1 MRLGTYKGIH
11 MTRPNTEVTKH
22 EVLNVLKKKQKE
34 YAVATNID
42 DRSAQEGDQGI
53 LDFQGM
59 YHGQDIP
66 HGNGSDFALTIG
78 AKAFLPEFDD
88 ALIGKNI
95 GDTFDINVTF
105 PTDYRISTMQNRS
118 VVFHT
123 TLKKIR
129 LMDYQPIDDEFAKD
143 FSEYTTL
150 NEWENEIFSH
160 LQARRKT
167 SVQEKL
173 TREVMTKIIADSD
186 IPIDDDMKEEI
197 RETAGLEVGD
207 TIFFIADNEKNA
219 ALYAGQIRTALGE
232 RLDLIE
238 KNSFKFC
245 YINDF
250 PMYEYDK
257 ETKKMEF
264 THNPFSM
271 PQGGL
276 EALETMDPEEIL
288 AYQYDIV
295 CNGVELS
302 SGAVRNHD
310 MKIMVK
316 AFEIAGYTEEDLKEK
331 FGALYNAFQF
341 GAPPHAGMAPGVD
354 RMIML
359 LRDEENI
366 REVIP
371 FPMNGNAQDLMCGAP
386 GEVTE
391 QQLREVHIKVRQ

>member
-42 DRSAQEGDQGI
+42 DRSAQEGDQVI

-88 ALIGKNI
+88 ALIGKNV

-173 TREVMTKIIADSD
+173 TREVMAKIIADSD

-197 RETAGLEVGD
+197 TQIYYDDFLDELEMNQ
-207 TIFFIADNEKNA
+207 IPLE
-219 ALYAGQIRTALGE
+219 LYCKRSGHTEDEIYA
-232 RLDLIE
+232 
-238 KNSFKFC
+238 
-245 YINDF
+245 
-250 PMYEYDK
+250 DK
-257 ETKKMEF
+257 E
-264 THNPFSM
+264 
-271 PQGGL
+271 Q
-276 EALETMDPEEIL
+276 EAIKTIQAQSVLHAVAAAEKISITPEELAEELRAIAIEEDEDPEEF
-288 AYQYDIV
+288 
-295 CNGVELS
+295 VETL
-302 SGAVRNHD
+302 
-310 MKIMVK
+310 
-316 AFEIAGYTEEDLKEK
+316 EEED
-331 FGALYNAFQF
+331 
-341 GAPPHAGMAPGVD
+341 V
-354 RMIML
+354 
-359 LRDEENI
+359 ENI
-366 REVIP
+366 ADQLTMDKTMAFILDSVIY
-371 FPMNGNAQDLMCGAP
+371 D
-386 GEVTE
+386 
-391 QQLREVHIKVRQ
+391 R

>member
-42 DRSAQEGDQGI
+42 DRSAQKGDQVI

-173 TREVMTKIIADSD
+173 TREVMAKIIADSD

-197 RETAGLEVGD
+197 TQIYYDDFLDELEMNQ
-207 TIFFIADNEKNA
+207 IPLE
-219 ALYAGQIRTALGE
+219 LYCKRSGHTEDEIYA
-232 RLDLIE
+232 
-238 KNSFKFC
+238 
-245 YINDF
+245 
-250 PMYEYDK
+250 DK
-257 ETKKMEF
+257 E
-264 THNPFSM
+264 
-271 PQGGL
+271 Q
-276 EALETMDPEEIL
+276 EAIKTIQAQSVLHAVAAAEKISITQEELNTELKNIAQEEEEDPEEFMATL
-288 AYQYDIV
+288 
-295 CNGVELS
+295 E
-302 SGAVRNHD
+302 
-310 MKIMVK
+310 
-316 AFEIAGYTEEDLKEK
+316 EED
-331 FGALYNAFQF
+331 
-341 GAPPHAGMAPGVD
+341 V
-354 RMIML
+354 
-359 LRDEENI
+359 ENI
-366 REVIP
+366 
-371 FPMNGNAQDLMCGAP
+371 AD
-386 GEVTE
+386 
-391 QQLREVHIKVRQ
+391 QLTMDKTMAFILDSVVWDD

>member
-42 DRSAQEGDQGI
+42 DRSAQEGDQVL

-197 RETAGLEVGD
+197 TQIYYDDFLDELEMNQ
-207 TIFFIADNEKNA
+207 IPLE
-219 ALYAGQIRTALGE
+219 LYCKRSGHTEDEIYA
-232 RLDLIE
+232 
-238 KNSFKFC
+238 
-245 YINDF
+245 
-250 PMYEYDK
+250 DK
-257 ETKKMEF
+257 E
-264 THNPFSM
+264 
-271 PQGGL
+271 Q
-276 EALETMDPEEIL
+276 EAIKTIQAQSVLHAVAAAEKISITQEELAEELRAIAIEEDEDPEEF
-288 AYQYDIV
+288 
-295 CNGVELS
+295 VETL
-302 SGAVRNHD
+302 
-310 MKIMVK
+310 
-316 AFEIAGYTEEDLKEK
+316 EEED
-331 FGALYNAFQF
+331 
-341 GAPPHAGMAPGVD
+341 V
-354 RMIML
+354 
-359 LRDEENI
+359 ENI
-366 REVIP
+366 ADQLTMDKTMAFILDSVIY
-371 FPMNGNAQDLMCGAP
+371 D
-386 GEVTE
+386 
-391 QQLREVHIKVRQ
+391 R

>member
-42 DRSAQEGDQGI
+42 DRSAQEGDQVI

-66 HGNGSDFALTIG
+66 HGNASDFALTIG

-197 RETAGLEVGD
+197 TQIYYDDFLDELEMNQ
-207 TIFFIADNEKNA
+207 IPLE
-219 ALYAGQIRTALGE
+219 LYCKRSGHTEDEIYA
-232 RLDLIE
+232 
-238 KNSFKFC
+238 
-245 YINDF
+245 
-250 PMYEYDK
+250 DK
-257 ETKKMEF
+257 E
-264 THNPFSM
+264 
-271 PQGGL
+271 Q
-276 EALETMDPEEIL
+276 EAIKTIQAQSVLHAVAAAEKISITQEELAEELRAIAIEEDEDPEEF
-288 AYQYDIV
+288 
-295 CNGVELS
+295 VETL
-302 SGAVRNHD
+302 
-310 MKIMVK
+310 
-316 AFEIAGYTEEDLKEK
+316 EEED
-331 FGALYNAFQF
+331 
-341 GAPPHAGMAPGVD
+341 V
-354 RMIML
+354 
-359 LRDEENI
+359 ENI
-366 REVIP
+366 ADQLTMDKTMAFILDSVIY
-371 FPMNGNAQDLMCGAP
+371 D
-386 GEVTE
+386 
-391 QQLREVHIKVRQ
+391 R

>member
-42 DRSAQEGDQGI
+42 DRSAQEGDQVI

-173 TREVMTKIIADSD
+173 TREVMAKIIADSD
-186 IPIDDDMKEEI
+186 IPIDDDIKEEI
-197 RETAGLEVGD
+197 TQIYYDDFLDELEMNL
-207 TIFFIADNEKNA
+207 IPLE
-219 ALYAGQIRTALGE
+219 LYCKRSGHTEDEIYA
-232 RLDLIE
+232 
-238 KNSFKFC
+238 
-245 YINDF
+245 
-250 PMYEYDK
+250 DK
-257 ETKKMEF
+257 E
-264 THNPFSM
+264 
-271 PQGGL
+271 Q
-276 EALETMDPEEIL
+276 EAIKTIQAQSVLHAVAAAEKISITQEELNTELKNIAQEEEEDPEEFMATL
-288 AYQYDIV
+288 
-295 CNGVELS
+295 E
-302 SGAVRNHD
+302 
-310 MKIMVK
+310 
-316 AFEIAGYTEEDLKEK
+316 EED
-331 FGALYNAFQF
+331 
-341 GAPPHAGMAPGVD
+341 V
-354 RMIML
+354 
-359 LRDEENI
+359 ENI
-366 REVIP
+366 
-371 FPMNGNAQDLMCGAP
+371 AD
-386 GEVTE
+386 
-391 QQLREVHIKVRQ
+391 QLTMDKTMAFILDSVVWDD

>member
-42 DRSAQEGDQGI
+42 DRSAQEGDQVI

-143 FSEYTTL
+143 FSEYKTL

-173 TREVMTKIIADSD
+173 TREVMAKIIADSD

-197 RETAGLEVGD
+197 TQIYYDDFLDELEMNQ
-207 TIFFIADNEKNA
+207 IPLE
-219 ALYAGQIRTALGE
+219 LYCKRSGHTEDEIYA
-232 RLDLIE
+232 
-238 KNSFKFC
+238 
-245 YINDF
+245 
-250 PMYEYDK
+250 DK
-257 ETKKMEF
+257 E
-264 THNPFSM
+264 
-271 PQGGL
+271 Q
-276 EALETMDPEEIL
+276 EAIKTIQAQSVLHAVAAAEKISITPEELAEELRAIAIEEDEDPEEF
-288 AYQYDIV
+288 
-295 CNGVELS
+295 VETL
-302 SGAVRNHD
+302 
-310 MKIMVK
+310 
-316 AFEIAGYTEEDLKEK
+316 EEED
-331 FGALYNAFQF
+331 
-341 GAPPHAGMAPGVD
+341 V
-354 RMIML
+354 
-359 LRDEENI
+359 ENI
-366 REVIP
+366 ADQLTMDKTMAFILDSVIY
-371 FPMNGNAQDLMCGAP
+371 D
-386 GEVTE
+386 
-391 QQLREVHIKVRQ
+391 R

>member
-42 DRSAQEGDQGI
+42 DRSAQEGDQVI

-66 HGNGSDFALTIG
+66 HGNGSDFALTIS

-173 TREVMTKIIADSD
+173 TREVMAKIIADSD

-197 RETAGLEVGD
+197 TQIYYDDFLDELEMNQ
-207 TIFFIADNEKNA
+207 IPLE
-219 ALYAGQIRTALGE
+219 LYCKRSGHTEDEIYA
-232 RLDLIE
+232 
-238 KNSFKFC
+238 
-245 YINDF
+245 
-250 PMYEYDK
+250 DK
-257 ETKKMEF
+257 E
-264 THNPFSM
+264 
-271 PQGGL
+271 Q
-276 EALETMDPEEIL
+276 EAIKTIQAQSVLHAVAAAEKISITPEELAEELRAIAIEEDEDPEEF
-288 AYQYDIV
+288 
-295 CNGVELS
+295 VETL
-302 SGAVRNHD
+302 
-310 MKIMVK
+310 
-316 AFEIAGYTEEDLKEK
+316 EEED
-331 FGALYNAFQF
+331 
-341 GAPPHAGMAPGVD
+341 V
-354 RMIML
+354 
-359 LRDEENI
+359 ENI
-366 REVIP
+366 ADQLTMDKTMAFILDSVIY
-371 FPMNGNAQDLMCGAP
+371 D
-386 GEVTE
+386 
-391 QQLREVHIKVRQ
+391 R

>member
-42 DRSAQEGDQGI
+42 DRSAQEGDQVI

-197 RETAGLEVGD
+197 TQIYYDDFLDELEMNQ
-207 TIFFIADNEKNA
+207 IPLE
-219 ALYAGQIRTALGE
+219 LYCKRSGHTEDEIYA
-232 RLDLIE
+232 
-238 KNSFKFC
+238 
-245 YINDF
+245 
-250 PMYEYDK
+250 DK
-257 ETKKMEF
+257 E
-264 THNPFSM
+264 
-271 PQGGL
+271 Q
-276 EALETMDPEEIL
+276 EAIKTIQAQSVLHAIAAAEKISITQEELNTELKNIAQEEEEDPEEFMATL
-288 AYQYDIV
+288 
-295 CNGVELS
+295 E
-302 SGAVRNHD
+302 
-310 MKIMVK
+310 
-316 AFEIAGYTEEDLKEK
+316 EED
-331 FGALYNAFQF
+331 
-341 GAPPHAGMAPGVD
+341 V
-354 RMIML
+354 
-359 LRDEENI
+359 ENI
-366 REVIP
+366 ADQLTMDKTMAFILDSVIY
-371 FPMNGNAQDLMCGAP
+371 D
-386 GEVTE
+386 
-391 QQLREVHIKVRQ
+391 K

>member
-42 DRSAQEGDQGI
+42 DRSAQEGDQVI

-173 TREVMTKIIADSD
+173 TREVMAKIIADSD

-197 RETAGLEVGD
+197 TQIYYDDFLDELEMNQ
-207 TIFFIADNEKNA
+207 IPLE
-219 ALYAGQIRTALGE
+219 LYCKRSGHTEDEIYA
-232 RLDLIE
+232 
-238 KNSFKFC
+238 
-245 YINDF
+245 
-250 PMYEYDK
+250 DK
-257 ETKKMEF
+257 E
-264 THNPFSM
+264 
-271 PQGGL
+271 Q
-276 EALETMDPEEIL
+276 EAIKTIQAQSILHAVAAAEKISITPEELAEELRAIAIEEDEDPEEF
-288 AYQYDIV
+288 
-295 CNGVELS
+295 VETL
-302 SGAVRNHD
+302 
-310 MKIMVK
+310 
-316 AFEIAGYTEEDLKEK
+316 EEED
-331 FGALYNAFQF
+331 
-341 GAPPHAGMAPGVD
+341 V
-354 RMIML
+354 
-359 LRDEENI
+359 ENI
-366 REVIP
+366 ADQLTMDKTMAFILDSVIY
-371 FPMNGNAQDLMCGAP
+371 D
-386 GEVTE
+386 
-391 QQLREVHIKVRQ
+391 R

>member
-42 DRSAQEGDQGI
+42 DRSAQEGDQVI

-150 NEWENEIFSH
+150 DEWENEIFSR

-173 TREVMTKIIADSD
+173 TREVMAKIIADSD

-197 RETAGLEVGD
+197 TQIYYDEFLDELEMNQ
-207 TIFFIADNEKNA
+207 IPLE
-219 ALYAGQIRTALGE
+219 LYCKRSGHSEDEIYA
-232 RLDLIE
+232 
-238 KNSFKFC
+238 
-245 YINDF
+245 
-250 PMYEYDK
+250 DK
-257 ETKKMEF
+257 E
-264 THNPFSM
+264 
-271 PQGGL
+271 Q
-276 EALETMDPEEIL
+276 EAIEAIQAQSVLHAVAAAEKICITPEELAEELRTIAIEEEEDPEEF
-288 AYQYDIV
+288 
-295 CNGVELS
+295 VETLE
-302 SGAVRNHD
+302 AED
-310 MKIMVK
+310 M
-316 AFEIAGYTEEDLKEK
+316 
-331 FGALYNAFQF
+331 
-341 GAPPHAGMAPGVD
+341 
-354 RMIML
+354 
-359 LRDEENI
+359 ENI
-366 REVIP
+366 
-371 FPMNGNAQDLMCGAP
+371 AD
-386 GEVTE
+386 
-391 QQLREVHIKVRQ
+391 QLTMDKTMAFILDSVVFDK

>member
-42 DRSAQEGDQGI
+42 DRSAQEGDQVI

-197 RETAGLEVGD
+197 TQIYYDDFLDELEMNQ
-207 TIFFIADNEKNA
+207 IPLE
-219 ALYAGQIRTALGE
+219 LYCKRSGHTEDEIYA
-232 RLDLIE
+232 
-238 KNSFKFC
+238 
-245 YINDF
+245 
-250 PMYEYDK
+250 DK
-257 ETKKMEF
+257 E
-264 THNPFSM
+264 
-271 PQGGL
+271 Q
-276 EALETMDPEEIL
+276 EAIKTIQAQSVLHAVAAAEKISITQEELNTELQNIAQEEEEDPEEFMATL
-288 AYQYDIV
+288 
-295 CNGVELS
+295 E
-302 SGAVRNHD
+302 
-310 MKIMVK
+310 
-316 AFEIAGYTEEDLKEK
+316 EED
-331 FGALYNAFQF
+331 
-341 GAPPHAGMAPGVD
+341 V
-354 RMIML
+354 
-359 LRDEENI
+359 ENI
-366 REVIP
+366 ADQLTMDKTMAFILDSVIY
-371 FPMNGNAQDLMCGAP
+371 D
-386 GEVTE
+386 
-391 QQLREVHIKVRQ
+391 R

>member
-42 DRSAQEGDQGI
+42 DRSAQEGDQVI

-173 TREVMTKIIADSD
+173 TREVMAKIIADSD

-197 RETAGLEVGD
+197 TQIYYDDFLDELEMNQ
-207 TIFFIADNEKNA
+207 IPLE
-219 ALYAGQIRTALGE
+219 LYCKRSGHSEDEIYA
-232 RLDLIE
+232 
-238 KNSFKFC
+238 
-245 YINDF
+245 
-250 PMYEYDK
+250 DK
-257 ETKKMEF
+257 E
-264 THNPFSM
+264 
-271 PQGGL
+271 Q
-276 EALETMDPEEIL
+276 EAIEAIQAQSVLHAVAAAEKISITPEELAKELRAIAIEEDEDPEEF
-288 AYQYDIV
+288 
-295 CNGVELS
+295 VETL
-302 SGAVRNHD
+302 
-310 MKIMVK
+310 
-316 AFEIAGYTEEDLKEK
+316 EEED
-331 FGALYNAFQF
+331 
-341 GAPPHAGMAPGVD
+341 V
-354 RMIML
+354 
-359 LRDEENI
+359 ENI
-366 REVIP
+366 ADQLTMDKTMAFILDSVIY
-371 FPMNGNAQDLMCGAP
+371 D
-386 GEVTE
+386 
-391 QQLREVHIKVRQ
+391 K

>member
-42 DRSAQEGDQGI
+42 DRSAQEGDQVI

-59 YHGQDIP
+59 YHGHDVP

-105 PTDYRISTMQNRS
+105 PTDYHISTMQNRS

-173 TREVMTKIIADSD
+173 TREVMAKIIADSD
-186 IPIDDDMKEEI
+186 IPIDDDIKEEI
-197 RETAGLEVGD
+197 TQIYYDDFLDELEMNQ
-207 TIFFIADNEKNA
+207 IPLE
-219 ALYAGQIRTALGE
+219 LYCKRSGHSEDEIYA
-232 RLDLIE
+232 
-238 KNSFKFC
+238 
-245 YINDF
+245 
-250 PMYEYDK
+250 DK
-257 ETKKMEF
+257 E
-264 THNPFSM
+264 
-271 PQGGL
+271 Q
-276 EALETMDPEEIL
+276 EAIEAIQAQSVLHAVAAAEKICITPEELAEELRTIAIEEEEDPEEF
-288 AYQYDIV
+288 
-295 CNGVELS
+295 VETLE
-302 SGAVRNHD
+302 AED
-310 MKIMVK
+310 M
-316 AFEIAGYTEEDLKEK
+316 
-331 FGALYNAFQF
+331 
-341 GAPPHAGMAPGVD
+341 
-354 RMIML
+354 
-359 LRDEENI
+359 ENI
-366 REVIP
+366 ADQLTMDKTMAFILDSVI
-371 FPMNGNAQDLMCGAP
+371 FD
-386 GEVTE
+386 
-391 QQLREVHIKVRQ
+391 K

>member
-1 MRLGTYKGIH
+1 MRLGKYKGIH

-42 DRSAQEGDQGI
+42 NRSAQEGDQVI

-197 RETAGLEVGD
+197 TQIYYDDFLDELEMNQ
-207 TIFFIADNEKNA
+207 IPLE
-219 ALYAGQIRTALGE
+219 LYCKRSGHTEDEIYA
-232 RLDLIE
+232 
-238 KNSFKFC
+238 
-245 YINDF
+245 
-250 PMYEYDK
+250 DK
-257 ETKKMEF
+257 EQEAIKTIQAQSVLHAVAAAEKISITQEE
-264 THNPFSM
+264 
-271 PQGGL
+271 L
-276 EALETMDPEEIL
+276 AEELRAIALEEDEDPEEF
-288 AYQYDIV
+288 
-295 CNGVELS
+295 VETL
-302 SGAVRNHD
+302 
-310 MKIMVK
+310 
-316 AFEIAGYTEEDLKEK
+316 EEED
-331 FGALYNAFQF
+331 
-341 GAPPHAGMAPGVD
+341 V
-354 RMIML
+354 
-359 LRDEENI
+359 ENI
-366 REVIP
+366 ADQLTMDKTMAFILDSVIY
-371 FPMNGNAQDLMCGAP
+371 D
-386 GEVTE
+386 
-391 QQLREVHIKVRQ
+391 R

>member
-42 DRSAQEGDQGI
+42 DRSAQEGDQVI

-173 TREVMTKIIADSD
+173 TREVMAKIIADSD

-197 RETAGLEVGD
+197 TQIYYDDFLDELERNQ
-207 TIFFIADNEKNA
+207 IPLE
-219 ALYAGQIRTALGE
+219 LYCKRSGHTEDEIYA
-232 RLDLIE
+232 
-238 KNSFKFC
+238 
-245 YINDF
+245 
-250 PMYEYDK
+250 DK
-257 ETKKMEF
+257 E
-264 THNPFSM
+264 
-271 PQGGL
+271 Q
-276 EALETMDPEEIL
+276 EAIKTIQAQSVLHAVAAAEKISITQEELAEELRAIAIEEDEDPEEF
-288 AYQYDIV
+288 
-295 CNGVELS
+295 VETL
-302 SGAVRNHD
+302 
-310 MKIMVK
+310 
-316 AFEIAGYTEEDLKEK
+316 EEED
-331 FGALYNAFQF
+331 
-341 GAPPHAGMAPGVD
+341 V
-354 RMIML
+354 
-359 LRDEENI
+359 ENI
-366 REVIP
+366 ADQLTMDKTMAFILDSVIY
-371 FPMNGNAQDLMCGAP
+371 D
-386 GEVTE
+386 
-391 QQLREVHIKVRQ
+391 R

>member
-42 DRSAQEGDQGI
+42 DRSAQEGDQVI

-173 TREVMTKIIADSD
+173 TREVMAKIIADSD

-197 RETAGLEVGD
+197 TQIYYDDFLDELEMNQ
-207 TIFFIADNEKNA
+207 IPLE
-219 ALYAGQIRTALGE
+219 LYCKRSGHTEDEIYA
-232 RLDLIE
+232 
-238 KNSFKFC
+238 
-245 YINDF
+245 
-250 PMYEYDK
+250 DK
-257 ETKKMEF
+257 E
-264 THNPFSM
+264 
-271 PQGGL
+271 Q
-276 EALETMDPEEIL
+276 EAIKTIQAQSVLHAVAAAEKISITPEELAEELRAIAIEEDEDPEEF
-288 AYQYDIV
+288 
-295 CNGVELS
+295 VETL
-302 SGAVRNHD
+302 
-310 MKIMVK
+310 
-316 AFEIAGYTEEDLKEK
+316 EEED
-331 FGALYNAFQF
+331 
-341 GAPPHAGMAPGVD
+341 V
-354 RMIML
+354 
-359 LRDEENI
+359 ENI
-366 REVIP
+366 SDQLTMDKTMAFILDSVIY
-371 FPMNGNAQDLMCGAP
+371 D
-386 GEVTE
+386 
-391 QQLREVHIKVRQ
+391 R

>member
-42 DRSAQEGDQGI
+42 DRSAQEGDQVI

-129 LMDYQPIDDEFAKD
+129 LMDYQPIDDELAKD

-173 TREVMTKIIADSD
+173 TREVMAKIIADSD

-197 RETAGLEVGD
+197 TQIYYDDFLDELEMNQ
-207 TIFFIADNEKNA
+207 IPLE
-219 ALYAGQIRTALGE
+219 LYCKRSGHTEDEIYA
-232 RLDLIE
+232 
-238 KNSFKFC
+238 
-245 YINDF
+245 
-250 PMYEYDK
+250 DK
-257 ETKKMEF
+257 E
-264 THNPFSM
+264 
-271 PQGGL
+271 Q
-276 EALETMDPEEIL
+276 EAIKTIQAQSVLHAVAAAEKISITQEELNTELQNIAQEEEEDPEEFMATL
-288 AYQYDIV
+288 
-295 CNGVELS
+295 E
-302 SGAVRNHD
+302 
-310 MKIMVK
+310 
-316 AFEIAGYTEEDLKEK
+316 EED
-331 FGALYNAFQF
+331 
-341 GAPPHAGMAPGVD
+341 V
-354 RMIML
+354 
-359 LRDEENI
+359 ENI
-366 REVIP
+366 
-371 FPMNGNAQDLMCGAP
+371 AD
-386 GEVTE
+386 
-391 QQLREVHIKVRQ
+391 QLTMDKTMAFILDSVVWDD

>member
-42 DRSAQEGDQGI
+42 DRSAQEGDQVI

-173 TREVMTKIIADSD
+173 TREVMAKIIADSD
-186 IPIDDDMKEEI
+186 IPIDDDIKEEI
-197 RETAGLEVGD
+197 TQIYYDDFLDELEMNQ
-207 TIFFIADNEKNA
+207 IPLE
-219 ALYAGQIRTALGE
+219 LYCKRSGHTEDEIYA
-232 RLDLIE
+232 
-238 KNSFKFC
+238 
-245 YINDF
+245 
-250 PMYEYDK
+250 DK
-257 ETKKMEF
+257 E
-264 THNPFSM
+264 
-271 PQGGL
+271 Q
-276 EALETMDPEEIL
+276 EAIKTIQTQSVLHAVAAAEKISITQEELNTELQNIAQEEEEDPEEFMATL
-288 AYQYDIV
+288 
-295 CNGVELS
+295 E
-302 SGAVRNHD
+302 
-310 MKIMVK
+310 
-316 AFEIAGYTEEDLKEK
+316 EED
-331 FGALYNAFQF
+331 
-341 GAPPHAGMAPGVD
+341 V
-354 RMIML
+354 
-359 LRDEENI
+359 ENI
-366 REVIP
+366 ADQLTMDKTMAFILDSVIY
-371 FPMNGNAQDLMCGAP
+371 D
-386 GEVTE
+386 
-391 QQLREVHIKVRQ
+391 R

>member
-42 DRSAQEGDQGI
+42 DRSAQEGDQVI

-173 TREVMTKIIADSD
+173 TREVMAKIIADSD

-197 RETAGLEVGD
+197 TQIYYDDFLDELEMNQ
-207 TIFFIADNEKNA
+207 IPLE
-219 ALYAGQIRTALGE
+219 LYCKRSGHTEDEIYA
-232 RLDLIE
+232 
-238 KNSFKFC
+238 
-245 YINDF
+245 
-250 PMYEYDK
+250 DK
-257 ETKKMEF
+257 EQEAIKTIQAQSVLHAVAAAEKISITQEELN
-264 THNPFSM
+264 TELQNI
-271 PQGGL
+271 
-276 EALETMDPEEIL
+276 ALEEEEDPEEFMATL
-288 AYQYDIV
+288 
-295 CNGVELS
+295 E
-302 SGAVRNHD
+302 
-310 MKIMVK
+310 
-316 AFEIAGYTEEDLKEK
+316 EED
-331 FGALYNAFQF
+331 
-341 GAPPHAGMAPGVD
+341 V
-354 RMIML
+354 
-359 LRDEENI
+359 ENI
-366 REVIP
+366 
-371 FPMNGNAQDLMCGAP
+371 AD
-386 GEVTE
+386 
-391 QQLREVHIKVRQ
+391 QLTMDKTMVFILDSVVWDD

>member
-42 DRSAQEGDQGI
+42 DRSAQEGDQVI

-167 SVQEKL
+167 SIQEKL
-173 TREVMTKIIADSD
+173 TREVMAKIIADSD

-197 RETAGLEVGD
+197 TQIYYDDFLDELEMNQ
-207 TIFFIADNEKNA
+207 IPLE
-219 ALYAGQIRTALGE
+219 LYCKRSGHTEDEIYA
-232 RLDLIE
+232 
-238 KNSFKFC
+238 
-245 YINDF
+245 
-250 PMYEYDK
+250 DK
-257 ETKKMEF
+257 E
-264 THNPFSM
+264 
-271 PQGGL
+271 Q
-276 EALETMDPEEIL
+276 EAIKTIQAQSVLHAVAAAEKISITPEELTEELRAIAIEEDEDPEEF
-288 AYQYDIV
+288 
-295 CNGVELS
+295 VETL
-302 SGAVRNHD
+302 
-310 MKIMVK
+310 
-316 AFEIAGYTEEDLKEK
+316 EEED
-331 FGALYNAFQF
+331 
-341 GAPPHAGMAPGVD
+341 V
-354 RMIML
+354 
-359 LRDEENI
+359 ENI
-366 REVIP
+366 ANQLTMDKTMAFILDSVIY
-371 FPMNGNAQDLMCGAP
+371 D
-386 GEVTE
+386 
-391 QQLREVHIKVRQ
+391 R

>member
-1 MRLGTYKGIH
+1 MRLGKYKGIH

-42 DRSAQEGDQGI
+42 DRSAQEGDQVI

-173 TREVMTKIIADSD
+173 TREVMTKIIADSN

-197 RETAGLEVGD
+197 TQIYYDDFLDELEMNQ
-207 TIFFIADNEKNA
+207 IPLE
-219 ALYAGQIRTALGE
+219 LYCKRSGHTEDEIYA
-232 RLDLIE
+232 
-238 KNSFKFC
+238 
-245 YINDF
+245 
-250 PMYEYDK
+250 DK
-257 ETKKMEF
+257 E
-264 THNPFSM
+264 
-271 PQGGL
+271 Q
-276 EALETMDPEEIL
+276 EAIKTIQAQSVLHAVAAAEKISITQEELAEELRAIAIEEDEDPEEF
-288 AYQYDIV
+288 
-295 CNGVELS
+295 VETL
-302 SGAVRNHD
+302 
-310 MKIMVK
+310 
-316 AFEIAGYTEEDLKEK
+316 EEED
-331 FGALYNAFQF
+331 
-341 GAPPHAGMAPGVD
+341 V
-354 RMIML
+354 
-359 LRDEENI
+359 ENI
-366 REVIP
+366 ADQLTMDKTMAFILDSVIY
-371 FPMNGNAQDLMCGAP
+371 D
-386 GEVTE
+386 
-391 QQLREVHIKVRQ
+391 R

>member
-1 MRLGTYKGIH
+1 MRLGIYKGIH

-42 DRSAQEGDQGI
+42 DRSAQEGDQVI

-173 TREVMTKIIADSD
+173 TREVMAKIIADSD

-197 RETAGLEVGD
+197 TQIYYDDFLDELEMNQ
-207 TIFFIADNEKNA
+207 IPLE
-219 ALYAGQIRTALGE
+219 LYCKRSGHTEDEIYA
-232 RLDLIE
+232 
-238 KNSFKFC
+238 
-245 YINDF
+245 
-250 PMYEYDK
+250 DK
-257 ETKKMEF
+257 E
-264 THNPFSM
+264 
-271 PQGGL
+271 Q
-276 EALETMDPEEIL
+276 EAIKTIQAQSVLHAVAAAEKISITQEELNTELKNIAQEEEEDPEEFMATL
-288 AYQYDIV
+288 
-295 CNGVELS
+295 E
-302 SGAVRNHD
+302 
-310 MKIMVK
+310 
-316 AFEIAGYTEEDLKEK
+316 EED
-331 FGALYNAFQF
+331 
-341 GAPPHAGMAPGVD
+341 V
-354 RMIML
+354 
-359 LRDEENI
+359 ENI
-366 REVIP
+366 
-371 FPMNGNAQDLMCGAP
+371 AD
-386 GEVTE
+386 
-391 QQLREVHIKVRQ
+391 QLTMDKTMAFILDSVVWDD

>member
-42 DRSAQEGDQGI
+42 DRSAQEGDQVI

-173 TREVMTKIIADSD
+173 TREVMAKIIADSD

-197 RETAGLEVGD
+197 TQIYYDDFLDELEMNQ
-207 TIFFIADNEKNA
+207 IPLE
-219 ALYAGQIRTALGE
+219 LYCKRSGHTEDEIYA
-232 RLDLIE
+232 
-238 KNSFKFC
+238 
-245 YINDF
+245 
-250 PMYEYDK
+250 DK
-257 ETKKMEF
+257 E
-264 THNPFSM
+264 
-271 PQGGL
+271 Q
-276 EALETMDPEEIL
+276 EAIKTIQAQSVLHAVAAAEKISITQEELNTELQNIAQEEEEDPEEFMATL
-288 AYQYDIV
+288 
-295 CNGVELS
+295 E
-302 SGAVRNHD
+302 
-310 MKIMVK
+310 
-316 AFEIAGYTEEDLKEK
+316 EED
-331 FGALYNAFQF
+331 
-341 GAPPHAGMAPGVD
+341 V
-354 RMIML
+354 
-359 LRDEENI
+359 ENI
-366 REVIP
+366 
-371 FPMNGNAQDLMCGAP
+371 AD
-386 GEVTE
+386 
-391 QQLREVHIKVRQ
+391 QLTMDKTMAFLLDSVVWDD

>member
-42 DRSAQEGDQGI
+42 DRSAQEGDQVI

-197 RETAGLEVGD
+197 TQMYYDDFLDELEMNQ
-207 TIFFIADNEKNA
+207 IPLE
-219 ALYAGQIRTALGE
+219 LYCKRSGHTEDEIYA
-232 RLDLIE
+232 
-238 KNSFKFC
+238 
-245 YINDF
+245 
-250 PMYEYDK
+250 DK
-257 ETKKMEF
+257 E
-264 THNPFSM
+264 
-271 PQGGL
+271 Q
-276 EALETMDPEEIL
+276 EAIKTIQAQSVLHAVAAAEKISITQEELAEELRAIAIEEDEDPEEF
-288 AYQYDIV
+288 
-295 CNGVELS
+295 VETL
-302 SGAVRNHD
+302 
-310 MKIMVK
+310 
-316 AFEIAGYTEEDLKEK
+316 EEED
-331 FGALYNAFQF
+331 
-341 GAPPHAGMAPGVD
+341 V
-354 RMIML
+354 
-359 LRDEENI
+359 ENI
-366 REVIP
+366 ADQLTMDKTMAFILDSVIY
-371 FPMNGNAQDLMCGAP
+371 D
-386 GEVTE
+386 
-391 QQLREVHIKVRQ
+391 R

>member
-42 DRSAQEGDQGI
+42 DRSAQEGDQVI

-129 LMDYQPIDDEFAKD
+129 LMDYQQIDYEFAKD

-173 TREVMTKIIADSD
+173 TREVMAKIIADSD

-197 RETAGLEVGD
+197 TQIYYDDFLDELEMNQ
-207 TIFFIADNEKNA
+207 IPLE
-219 ALYAGQIRTALGE
+219 LYCKRSGHTEDEIYA
-232 RLDLIE
+232 
-238 KNSFKFC
+238 
-245 YINDF
+245 
-250 PMYEYDK
+250 DK
-257 ETKKMEF
+257 E
-264 THNPFSM
+264 
-271 PQGGL
+271 Q
-276 EALETMDPEEIL
+276 EAIKTIQAQSVLHAVAAAEKISITQEELNTELQNIAQEEEEDPEEFMATL
-288 AYQYDIV
+288 
-295 CNGVELS
+295 E
-302 SGAVRNHD
+302 
-310 MKIMVK
+310 
-316 AFEIAGYTEEDLKEK
+316 EED
-331 FGALYNAFQF
+331 
-341 GAPPHAGMAPGVD
+341 V
-354 RMIML
+354 
-359 LRDEENI
+359 ENI
-366 REVIP
+366 
-371 FPMNGNAQDLMCGAP
+371 AD
-386 GEVTE
+386 
-391 QQLREVHIKVRQ
+391 QLTMDKTMAFILDSVVWDD

>member
-42 DRSAQEGDQGI
+42 DRSAQEGDQVI

-197 RETAGLEVGD
+197 TQIYYDDFLDELEMNQ
-207 TIFFIADNEKNA
+207 IPLE
-219 ALYAGQIRTALGE
+219 LYCKRSGHTEDEIYA
-232 RLDLIE
+232 
-238 KNSFKFC
+238 
-245 YINDF
+245 
-250 PMYEYDK
+250 DK
-257 ETKKMEF
+257 E
-264 THNPFSM
+264 
-271 PQGGL
+271 Q
-276 EALETMDPEEIL
+276 EAIKTIQAQSVLHAVAAAEEISITPEELAEELRAIAIEEDEDPEEF
-288 AYQYDIV
+288 
-295 CNGVELS
+295 VETL
-302 SGAVRNHD
+302 
-310 MKIMVK
+310 
-316 AFEIAGYTEEDLKEK
+316 EEED
-331 FGALYNAFQF
+331 
-341 GAPPHAGMAPGVD
+341 V
-354 RMIML
+354 
-359 LRDEENI
+359 ENI
-366 REVIP
+366 ADQLTMDKTMAFILDSVIY
-371 FPMNGNAQDLMCGAP
+371 D
-386 GEVTE
+386 
-391 QQLREVHIKVRQ
+391 R

>member
-42 DRSAQEGDQGI
+42 DRSAQEGDQVI

-105 PTDYRISTMQNRS
+105 QTDYRISTMQNRS

-197 RETAGLEVGD
+197 TQIYYDDFLDELEMNQ
-207 TIFFIADNEKNA
+207 IPLE
-219 ALYAGQIRTALGE
+219 LYCKRSGHTEDEIYA
-232 RLDLIE
+232 
-238 KNSFKFC
+238 
-245 YINDF
+245 
-250 PMYEYDK
+250 DK
-257 ETKKMEF
+257 E
-264 THNPFSM
+264 
-271 PQGGL
+271 Q
-276 EALETMDPEEIL
+276 EAIKTIQAQSVLHAVAAAEKISITQEELAEELRAIAIEEDEDPEEF
-288 AYQYDIV
+288 
-295 CNGVELS
+295 VETL
-302 SGAVRNHD
+302 
-310 MKIMVK
+310 
-316 AFEIAGYTEEDLKEK
+316 EEED
-331 FGALYNAFQF
+331 
-341 GAPPHAGMAPGVD
+341 V
-354 RMIML
+354 
-359 LRDEENI
+359 ENI
-366 REVIP
+366 ADQLTMDKTMAFILDSVIY
-371 FPMNGNAQDLMCGAP
+371 D
-386 GEVTE
+386 
-391 QQLREVHIKVRQ
+391 R

>member
-1 MRLGTYKGIH
+1 MRLGKYKGIH

-42 DRSAQEGDQGI
+42 DRSAQEGDQVI

-197 RETAGLEVGD
+197 TQIYYDDFLDELELNQ
-207 TIFFIADNEKNA
+207 IPLE
-219 ALYAGQIRTALGE
+219 LYCKRSGHTEDEIYA
-232 RLDLIE
+232 
-238 KNSFKFC
+238 
-245 YINDF
+245 
-250 PMYEYDK
+250 DK
-257 ETKKMEF
+257 E
-264 THNPFSM
+264 
-271 PQGGL
+271 Q
-276 EALETMDPEEIL
+276 EAIKTIQAQSVLHAVAAAEKISITPEELAEELRAIAIEEDEDPEEF
-288 AYQYDIV
+288 
-295 CNGVELS
+295 VETL
-302 SGAVRNHD
+302 
-310 MKIMVK
+310 
-316 AFEIAGYTEEDLKEK
+316 EEED
-331 FGALYNAFQF
+331 
-341 GAPPHAGMAPGVD
+341 V
-354 RMIML
+354 
-359 LRDEENI
+359 ENI
-366 REVIP
+366 ADQLTMDKTMAFILDSVIY
-371 FPMNGNAQDLMCGAP
+371 D
-386 GEVTE
+386 
-391 QQLREVHIKVRQ
+391 R

>member
-42 DRSAQEGDQGI
+42 DRSAQEGDQVI

-88 ALIGKNI
+88 ALIGKNV

-173 TREVMTKIIADSD
+173 TREVMAKIIADSD

-197 RETAGLEVGD
+197 TQIYYDDFLDELEMNQ
-207 TIFFIADNEKNA
+207 IPLE
-219 ALYAGQIRTALGE
+219 LYCKRSGHTEDEIYA
-232 RLDLIE
+232 
-238 KNSFKFC
+238 
-245 YINDF
+245 
-250 PMYEYDK
+250 DK
-257 ETKKMEF
+257 E
-264 THNPFSM
+264 
-271 PQGGL
+271 Q
-276 EALETMDPEEIL
+276 EAIKTIQAQSVLHAVAAAEKISITPEELAKELRAIAIEEDEDPEEF
-288 AYQYDIV
+288 
-295 CNGVELS
+295 VETL
-302 SGAVRNHD
+302 
-310 MKIMVK
+310 
-316 AFEIAGYTEEDLKEK
+316 EEED
-331 FGALYNAFQF
+331 
-341 GAPPHAGMAPGVD
+341 V
-354 RMIML
+354 
-359 LRDEENI
+359 ENI
-366 REVIP
+366 ADQLTMDKTMAFILDSVIY
-371 FPMNGNAQDLMCGAP
+371 D
-386 GEVTE
+386 
-391 QQLREVHIKVRQ
+391 R

>member
-42 DRSAQEGDQGI
+42 DRSAQEGDQVI

-167 SVQEKL
+167 SIQEKL
-173 TREVMTKIIADSD
+173 TREVMAKIIADSD

-197 RETAGLEVGD
+197 TQIYYDDFLDELEMNQ
-207 TIFFIADNEKNA
+207 IPLE
-219 ALYAGQIRTALGE
+219 LYCKRSGHTEDEIYA
-232 RLDLIE
+232 
-238 KNSFKFC
+238 
-245 YINDF
+245 
-250 PMYEYDK
+250 DK
-257 ETKKMEF
+257 E
-264 THNPFSM
+264 
-271 PQGGL
+271 Q
-276 EALETMDPEEIL
+276 EAIKTIQAQSVLHAVAAAEKISITQEELAEELRAIAIEEDEDPEEF
-288 AYQYDIV
+288 
-295 CNGVELS
+295 VETL
-302 SGAVRNHD
+302 
-310 MKIMVK
+310 
-316 AFEIAGYTEEDLKEK
+316 EEED
-331 FGALYNAFQF
+331 
-341 GAPPHAGMAPGVD
+341 V
-354 RMIML
+354 
-359 LRDEENI
+359 ENI
-366 REVIP
+366 ANQLTMDKTMAFILDSVIY
-371 FPMNGNAQDLMCGAP
+371 D
-386 GEVTE
+386 
-391 QQLREVHIKVRQ
+391 R

>member
-1 MRLGTYKGIH
+1 MRLGKYKGIH

-42 DRSAQEGDQGI
+42 DRSAQEGDQVI

-167 SVQEKL
+167 SVQVKL

-186 IPIDDDMKEEI
+186 IPSDDGMKEEI
-197 RETAGLEVGD
+197 TQIYYDDFLDELEMNQ
-207 TIFFIADNEKNA
+207 IPLE
-219 ALYAGQIRTALGE
+219 LYCKRSGHTEDEIYA
-232 RLDLIE
+232 
-238 KNSFKFC
+238 
-245 YINDF
+245 
-250 PMYEYDK
+250 DK
-257 ETKKMEF
+257 E
-264 THNPFSM
+264 
-271 PQGGL
+271 Q
-276 EALETMDPEEIL
+276 EAIKTIQAQSVLHAVAAAEKISITQEELAEELRAIAIEEDEDPEEF
-288 AYQYDIV
+288 
-295 CNGVELS
+295 VETL
-302 SGAVRNHD
+302 
-310 MKIMVK
+310 
-316 AFEIAGYTEEDLKEK
+316 EEED
-331 FGALYNAFQF
+331 
-341 GAPPHAGMAPGVD
+341 V
-354 RMIML
+354 
-359 LRDEENI
+359 ENI
-366 REVIP
+366 ADQLTMDKTMAFILDSVIY
-371 FPMNGNAQDLMCGAP
+371 D
-386 GEVTE
+386 
-391 QQLREVHIKVRQ
+391 R